1 MCFMS
6 KISRESATDVTDH
19 GTAVDRGADLDG
31 YNVIFTSIREDW
43 DLTQLLQGM
52 PDDSCPCPHW
62 GYLTAGRMT
71 VRYSDHEEIIEPG
84 DAFYMPPGHVPAA
97 VAGTELVMFS
107 PQDELAISEAAM
119 RENMQRMMQHKT

>member
-1 MCFMS
+1 MS
-6 KISRESATDVTDH
+6 TVSRESATDVTDH
-19 GTAVDRGADLDG
+19 GPAVDRGADLDG

-62 GYLTAGRMT
+62 GYLIAGRMT
-71 VRYSDHEEIIEPG
+71 VRYSDREEVIEPG

-97 VAGTELVMFS
+97 VAGTEFVMFS
-107 PQDELAISEAAM
+107 RQDELAAAGAAM
-119 RENMQRMMQHKT
+119 REVMMRKGAEN

>member
-1 MCFMS
+1 MS

-19 GTAVDRGADLDG
+19 GPAVDRGADFDG

-62 GYLTAGRMT
+62 GYLTAGRMI
-71 VRYSDHEEIIEPG
+71 VRYSDREEVIEPG
-84 DAFYMPPGHVPAA
+84 DAFYMAPGHVPAA
-97 VAGTELVMFS
+97 VAGTEFVMFS
-107 PQDELAISEAAM
+107 PQDELAAAGAAM
-119 RENMQRMMQHKT
+119 QELMMQKAARN

>member
-1 MCFMS
+1 MS

-19 GTAVDRGADLDG
+19 GPAVDRGADFDG

-71 VRYSDHEEIIEPG
+71 VRYSDREEVIEPG

-97 VAGTELVMFS
+97 VAGTEFVMFS
-107 PQDELAISEAAM
+107 PEDELAAAGAAM
-119 RENMQRMMQHKT
+119 RELMGARAHL